1 MKYSVFILRRAQK
14 ELGGL
19 SLEVYPRVLDA
30 IRNLAHDPRPPGVRK
45 LIGREGW
52 HSASHWRSSR
62 RVRLNGPAPGWSRN
76 RTGHERSIPVLRWD
90 QGTRSL

>member
-52 HSASHWRSSR
+52 RLRVGDYRVIYEVDDESR
-62 RVRLNGPAPGWSRN
+62 RVTVLHI
-76 RTGHERSIPVLRWD
+76 GHRRDVYD
-90 QGTRSL
+90 